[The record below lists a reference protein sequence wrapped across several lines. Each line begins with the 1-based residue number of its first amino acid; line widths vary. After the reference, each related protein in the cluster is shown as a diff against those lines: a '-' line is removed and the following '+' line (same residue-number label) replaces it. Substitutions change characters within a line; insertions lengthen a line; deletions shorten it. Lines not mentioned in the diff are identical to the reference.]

1 MNSVAICLIGLGI
14 VLIIIVLI
22 LACTTDTFKDL
33 FTNKKL
39 KFQAPLSLTKLRSSP
54 KGKITVT
61 PSGKLSDEEHK
72 EKDLLAENPE
82 LCKQLDDLCGDES
95 DKNQIIK
102 DVNFLS
108 MPSFFYADE
117 KWPGCLP
124 RPLYQGTC
132 GSCWGFATV
141 TCLASRFYIESCGN
155 TGCDN
160 YPQLNF
166 GSLNQVYSNLNEN
179 YKFRKIFL
187 DDIVKFIDTDQD
199 QKITRKEWVDIARKN
214 RKKLWKNEVSADEK
228 HLIVQ
233 ILVYMLDFQSL
244 GSVNLGSEN
253 DVIKRAEKTYKVW
266 IKFIKGNVSDGID
279 IKKLKEYWNSEPL
292 NLSAE
297 KLVACCI
304 DCIEIDFQQQAM
316 KDKVVREH
324 SGEIIENPMCMGG
337 TLDDAW
343 ILLRDTGTTTTL
355 CIGYNMDRWAA
366 GDHVPSCR
374 EVQGPFYGFCTGYVF
389 KQIVEGSDSAVE
401 MRQAVETYEKSG
413 KHPVAIGPEDQ
424 VPWVDPQLF
433 RFRAKNA
440 YNLPNDVTAVQREII
455 ERGPV
460 TTGFKVYSD
469 FQYIFGQEGMGGQKY
484 NHKNPLGGH
493 AEALIYMRD
502 PKKSDNQA
510 IGGHAITIVG
520 WGTYHHRVG
529 AKVYKIPYWI
539 CLNSWGVEWGHSGFP
554 DYDNR
559 NGLPNDMTQGGYFW
573 MIRGINN
580 CELEDN
586 FTAGQPNIENITYPG
601 MIDKYGWG
609 LPGPDPDKTDFLKPL
624 DTDRLELGP
633 SGDRLAIFP
642 AKEGG
647 GTYVDYVTNDES
659 GGTWEMKSMDPPSPY
674 VMFWPRFRPLFCIG
688 RTGNAL
694 GDTLSDN
701 LIKIKKRTRIFLQKI
716 QSIVPNPLLI
726 IDSDEKQEQI
736 QLDSIGSND
745 IKVTRAVNY
754 NELQSHNK
762 DVLIKVFPYHNLDM
776 EFLQSN
782 GFTQCSMF
790 N

>member
-1 MNSVAICLIGLGI
+1 MEILWVLLLLAIVII
-14 VLIIIVLI
+14 LII
-22 LACTTDTFKDL
+22 LATCTES
-33 FTNKKL
+33 FTEFFSQKQM

-54 KGKITVT
+54 SGKITVQSET
-61 PSGKLSDEEHK
+61 NNEKVGRDILQEE
-72 EKDLLAENPE
+72 PE
-82 LCKQLDDLCGDES
+82 LCKQLENLCENS
-95 DKNQIIK
+95 DSNTQILN

-108 MPSFFYADE
+108 IPSFFYANE

-166 GSLNQVYSNLNEN
+166 GSLNQVYSNINET
-179 YKFRKIFL
+179 YSFRKIFL
-187 DDIVKFIDTDQD
+187 DDIVAFIDVDKD
-199 QKITRKEWVDIARKN
+199 QKITRKEWVNIARKN
-214 RKKLWKNEVSADEK
+214 RKKLWDKLSSDEK

-244 GSVNLGSEN
+244 GSVNLGSESE
-253 DVIKRAEKTYKVW
+253 VTKRAEKTYKIW
-266 IKFIKGNVSDGID
+266 IKLIGGKESQGID
-279 IKKLKEYWNSEPL
+279 IQKLREYWNSSPL

-297 KLVACCI
+297 KLIACCI
-304 DCIEIDFQQQAM
+304 ECIEIDFQQQAM
-316 KDKVVREH
+316 KDKVVREK

-343 ILLRDTGTTTTL
+343 VLLRDTGTTTTL
-355 CIGYNMDRWAA
+355 CIGYNMDNWHP

-374 EVQGPFYGFCTGYVF
+374 EVQGPYYDFCSGYLF
-389 KQIVEGSDSAVE
+389 KQIVANSDTAVE
-401 MRQAVETYEKSG
+401 MRQAVDIYEDSG
-413 KHPVAIGPEDQ
+413 QRPVAIGPEDR
-424 VPWVDPQLF
+424 VPWIDPQLF

-440 YNLPNDVTAVQREII
+440 YNIPNDITEIQREII

-484 NHKNPLGGH
+484 SLGKNPLGGH

-502 PKKSDNQA
+502 PKNDENSV

-520 WGTYHHRVG
+520 WGTYHY
-529 AKVYKIPYWI
+529 KTDQKFYKIPYWI

-554 DYDNR
+554 DYNNR
-559 NGLPNDMTQGGYFW
+559 NGLPTDMTQGGYFW

-580 CELEDN
+580 CEIEDN

-609 LPGPDPDKTDFLKPL
+609 LPGPDPSKTTFLKPL
-624 DTDRLELGP
+624 DTKGLEIGEDKLE
-633 SGDRLAIFP
+633 IFP
-642 AKEGG
+642 AKAGG
-647 GTYVDYVTNDES
+647 GTYIDYDKQGV
-659 GGTWEMKSMDPPSPY
+659 WEIKSMDPPSPY
-674 VMFWPRFRPLFCIG
+674 TMFWPSFRPLFCIG
-688 RTGNAL
+688 RTGNDL
-694 GDTLSDN
+694 DKKLNDN
-701 LIKIKKRTRIFLQKI
+701 IVKITNRTRMFIEKI
-716 QSIVPNPLLI
+716 QKIVPNPLLI
-726 IDSDEKQEQI
+726 IDSGDNQEQV
-736 QLDSIGSND
+736 QLDSLNSNEMK
-745 IKVTRAVNY
+745 ITRAINY
-754 NELQSHNK
+754 NELKYHKK
-762 DVLIKVFPYHNLDM
+762 DTLIKVFPYHNLTTDYFQ
-776 EFLQSN
+776 EN
-782 GFTQCSMF
+782 GFIQCSMLDEF
-790 N
+790 